1 MAAGV
6 YGFHIFEKHPN
17 VGGNCCV
24 FNEILCNSM
33 FVGETSKFYT
43 DNGFVMEVN
52 NENIVV
58 MGARMGNWNIEWN

>member
-1 MAAGV
+1 
-6 YGFHIFEKHPN
+6 
-17 VGGNCCV
+17 
-24 FNEILCNSM
+24 M